1 MVLCIVLRRGHGTTP
16 SAPQH
21 QDVAIPDKGDNVKH
35 GSVSTVLYDAASMTR
50 LQACLYG
57 MSDTE
62 RLEYAASNLESL
74 VMVEGVRAEK
84 REVGSGDGNGGGE
97 DIDNTTLPSRGAQ
110 QRPLRRELEV
120 LEPATGWRWR
130 LASAALQISCNPR
143 PPMPA
148 ELP

>member
-1 MVLCIVLRRGHGTTP
+1 
-16 SAPQH
+16 
-21 QDVAIPDKGDNVKH
+21 
-35 GSVSTVLYDAASMTR
+35 
-50 LQACLYG
+50 
-57 MSDTE
+57 
-62 RLEYAASNLESL
+62 
-74 VMVEGVRAEK
+74 MVEGVRAEK